1 MATEKKKG
9 FSLKTAFVIYFILCF
24 GVAAA
29 GVFALDKGADML
41 IKFYEEKYLAAA
53 ENDTL
58 YNIILHC
65 RAVLYPLWTLICAA
79 VTSGIYFRREIKP
92 QLDILNEAARRISCG
107 DLNFTIECDSKNE
120 LGQLCDTVEQMRDSL
135 YDSGAEI
142 NRSIEERKRLNAAFS
157 QDLRNPLTVLRGY
170 AEMLDKYSPDG
181 RLTKDKQKEIIRFM
195 RSHISR
201 LEHYTRNMNEAH
213 RADDIIPDIKEI
225 NCFDLEKAL
234 DEKGKQLCGRKI
246 FTVDITHTS
255 DHVLGDESLIMQVF
269 ENLVTN
275 AARYAAAKVTADIT
289 ADSRSIEMTICD
301 DGIGFSDKVL
311 KSIAEPFTQEDGE
324 QEKNHFGLGLYIC
337 RIICEKCGGTLTV
350 GNGEKGGKVVARF
363 IVNNE

>member
-1 MATEKKKG
+1 MATEKKRG

-24 GVAAA
+24 SVVSA
-29 GVFALDKGADML
+29 GVFALDKVADIL
-41 IKFYEEKYLAAA
+41 IKYYEENHLAAA
-53 ENDTL
+53 ESDAL

-65 RAVLYPLWTLICAA
+65 RAVLYPLWTLICVL
-79 VTSGIYFRREIKP
+79 VTGSIFCRREIKEP
-92 QLDILNEAARRISCG
+92 LETLTEAARRISDG
-107 DLNFTIECDSKNE
+107 DLNFTIECGRKNE
-120 LGQLCDTVEQMRDSL
+120 LGQLCDTFEKMRGSL
-135 YDSGAEI
+135 YDSGVEI

-213 RADDIIPDIKEI
+213 KVDDITPDIKEI

-234 DEKGKQLCGRKI
+234 DEKGKQLCGRKT
-246 FTVDITHTS
+246 FSLEFVHTG
-255 DHVLGDESLIMQVF
+255 DHVLGDETLFMQVF

-289 ADSRSIEMTICD
+289 ADSHTIELTISD

-311 KSIAEPFTQEDGE
+311 KSIAEPFMQEDGE

-350 GNGEKGGKVVARF
+350 GNGEKGAKVTASF
-363 IVNNE
+363 TVNSK